1 LIKVV
6 FFIFNVVFIRNLL
19 FEIHKNLGVVLHL
32 IFRFKFTKLFS
43 RALILL
49 LFYICII
56 NQSLANTIVNSE
68 SEYFESL
75 LIETAKNLNEEI
87 ILNIADQKKYKKIF
101 YLQKLGKWKEANEVI
116 NLLNNK
122 ILLGHVRYQK
132 LMHPT
137 KYRSKYKELKEWLY
151 LYYDHPM
158 SDKIWKLAERRKPEN
173 TKSLKRPEKLNRLA
187 GYGRDFKS
195 ITPLENFSIPKQYNP
210 VYKKIINLVKRGR
223 PTQAL
228 NSLSNS
234 NLPNY
239 IEDDLKAI
247 ISAGYFAVGKDK
259 ISMKI
264 AINAASRSG
273 INNPKLYWRAGL
285 ASYRLNKK
293 EIALKNFIE
302 LTKIE
307 KNIWL
312 KSAGAYWA
320 AKIYLEFNNNIE
332 AKNNFIIAARQLNT
346 FYGQLALEYLGYDEN
361 ISWDIKNP
369 GSFLKLDVLNN
380 EHIKRAIALSSVG
393 RYGEADQEMR
403 FVYGILGNDK
413 IHELIELTNY
423 LNLPAVQLRLGD
435 KLFQKGEMSYLGL
448 FPSPQWFKNQ
458 ERKIDEVLLWSLMR
472 KESSFYLKAKSPR
485 SARGLLQLMPSTA
498 RTITKDRTIRGSN
511 LWKLYDLE
519 YNILIG
525 QNLLLRLMDKKNIS
539 DSLIPL
545 LIAWNAG
552 PTRYKKWNEKI
563 KVYSDP
569 LLYIESIP
577 SYETRWFVKK
587 VLKNMWIYRDK
598 FKQPKLSRKDLMN
611 NTWPKYKNLSF

>member
-1 LIKVV
+1 
-6 FFIFNVVFIRNLL
+6 L
-19 FEIHKNLGVVLHL
+19 FL
-32 IFRFKFTKLFS
+32 IFCCKLGKLVS
-43 RALILL
+43 ITLIWF

-56 NQSLANTIVNSE
+56 NQSLANTKVNSE

-75 LIETAKNLNEEI
+75 LIEASKNFNEEI
-87 ILNIADQKKYKKIF
+87 ILNIEDQKKYKKIY
-101 YLQKLGKWKEANEVI
+101 YLQNLGKWKEADEVI
-116 NLLNNK
+116 NLLDNK
-122 ILLGHVRYQK
+122 LLLGHVKYQK

-137 KYRSKYKELKEWLY
+137 KYRSKYKELKEWLH
-151 LYYDHPM
+151 LYPDHPM
-158 SDKIWKLAERRKPEN
+158 SDRIWKLADRRKPEN
-173 TKSLKRPEKLNRLA
+173 TKSPKRPKKLKRLA
-187 GYGRDFKS
+187 GSGRDFKS
-195 ITPLENFSIPKQYNP
+195 IIPLENFSIPKKYNP
-210 VYKKIINLVKRGR
+210 VYKNIRSLVKRGR

-247 ISAGYFAVGKDK
+247 ISAGYYAVGKDK
-259 ISMKI
+259 TSMKI

-273 INNPKLYWRAGL
+273 INNPKLFWRAGL

-293 EIALKNFIE
+293 EIALKNFLE

-312 KSAGAYWA
+312 KSAGAYWS
-320 AKIYLEFNNNIE
+320 AKIYLEFNNNLE
-332 AKNNFIIAARQLNT
+332 AKNNFIIASRQVNT
-346 FYGQLALEYLGYDEN
+346 FYGQLALEYLGKDEN
-361 ISWDIKNP
+361 ISWDVKNP
-369 GSFLKLDVLNN
+369 GSFFKLNILNN
-380 EHIKRAIALSSVG
+380 EHIKRAIALSSIG

-403 FVYGILGNDK
+403 FVYGLLGNDK
-413 IHELIELTNY
+413 IYELLELTNY

-435 KLFQKGEMSYLGL
+435 KLFQKGEMSYLAL

-458 ERKIDEVLLWSLMR
+458 EKKIDEVLLWSLMR
-472 KESSFYLKAKSPR
+472 KESSFYLKAKSSR

-498 RTITKDRTIRGSN
+498 RTVTKDRSIRGSN

-525 QNLLLRLMDKKNIS
+525 QNLLLRLMDKENIS

-545 LIAWNAG
+545 LMAWNAG
-552 PTRYKKWNEKI
+552 PSRYKEWNEKI
-563 KVYSDP
+563 KAYSDP

-611 NTWPKYKNLSF
+611 NTWPKYKNLSL

>member
-1 LIKVV
+1 M
-6 FFIFNVVFIRNLL
+6 FNVVFNRNLL
-19 FEIHKNLGVVLHL
+19 LKIHKNLGVVLHL

-75 LIETAKNLNEEI
+75 LIENATNLDEET
-87 ILNIADQKKYKKIF
+87 ILNIEDKKKYKKIF

-116 NLLNNK
+116 DLLDNK
-122 ILLGHVRYQK
+122 LLLGHVRYQK

-137 KYRSKYKELKEWLY
+137 KYRSKYEELKEWLH
-151 LYYDHPM
+151 LYSDHPM
-158 SDKIWKLAERRKPEN
+158 SDRIWKLAEKRKPEN

-195 ITPLENFSIPKQYNP
+195 MIPLENFSIPKKYNP
-210 VYKKIINLVKRGR
+210 VYKNIRSLVKRGR

-273 INNPKLYWRAGL
+273 INNPKLFWRAGL

-302 LTKIE
+302 LTKIK

-332 AKNNFIIAARQLNT
+332 AKNNFIIATRQPNT

-369 GSFLKLDVLNN
+369 GSFFKLDVLNN
-380 EHIKRAIALSSVG
+380 EHIKRAIALSSIG

-413 IHELIELTNY
+413 IYELIELTNY

-472 KESSFYLKAKSPR
+472 KESSFYLKAKSSR

-498 RTITKDRTIRGSN
+498 RTVTKDRSIRGSN

-525 QNLLLRLMDKKNIS
+525 QNLLLRLMDKENIS

-552 PTRYKKWNEKI
+552 PTRYKMWNEKI

-587 VLKNMWIYRDK
+587 VLKNMWVYRDK